1 MKLVSTDRRVGGP
14 AKRILLTARQRPWA
28 LVLPIVFAIASGR
41 FFASFVAFPSSLGYD
56 ARVYSVAA
64 RAMLEGHNPWT
75 AELNGGTIVGPPTTL
90 IPYVPFAYLP
100 QEVSAALW
108 IAGSFLIGALV
119 LRRLGLPPWWLAFPP
134 LFDPIVLGN
143 EEVLM
148 LGLLVLGGRFA
159 GLAPLLKPYSVV
171 PLVVQRRWREIG
183 VSIVVGLATLVV
195 LPWGTFINSL
205 PLIRDRIVSQNFG
218 DNAFGNP
225 LLVGI
230 AVIALL
236 SLGSRPGAWFA
247 TPVLWPYA
255 QIHYG
260 LMTLPI
266 MPPILALVWSLPIPE
281 AITVGIVV
289 LAIARAVA
297 RTRGWTLQ
305 DAPTEGLV
313 GWLRPSPRPHERG
326 GRESGWRGQDR
337 RRYPRQR
344 DRIA

>member
-1 MKLVSTDRRVGGP
+1 MNVPSTNRRI
-14 AKRILLTARQRPWA
+14 AELIKRFLSVARERPWSF
-28 LVLPIVFAIASGR
+28 VLPLVFVVSSGR
-41 FFASFVAFPSSLGYD
+41 WFASFVAFPGSLGYD

-90 IPYVPFAYLP
+90 IPYAPFAYLP

-108 IAGSFLIGALV
+108 IMGSFLIGALI

-148 LGLLVLGGRFA
+148 VGLLVLGGRFA

-183 VSIVVGLATLVV
+183 VSIVVGLATLVAV
-195 LPWGTFINSL
+195 PWGTFIDSL
-205 PLIRDRIVSQNFG
+205 PLIRERIVSQNFG

-225 LLVGI
+225 LLVAI
-230 AVIALL
+230 AVVALL

-255 QIHYG
+255 QTHYG

-266 MPPILALVWSLPIPE
+266 MPPLLALVWSLPIPE

-289 LAIARAVA
+289 LAVARAVA

-305 DAPTEGLV
+305 DAPTEGLA

-326 GRESGWRGQDR
+326 GRDSGWRGPDR
-337 RRYPRQR
+337 RRYSRPR
-344 DRIA
+344 DRTA